1 MSSCRTTISLLLVGG
16 VLAACAAGDALKAL
30 QGESITQYP
39 AVEAWTCAPDRAQ
52 LVLDA
57 RGATGFGP
65 FSLEGAV
72 IARTDMPATPVYARA
87 VNAKRFG
94 SWDSVGLFADLPP
107 GTYRVVQL
115 RLVRPN
121 AVMTVPVPMPTTVPD
136 KFTVT
141 LAPGQLA
148 YLGQVVFEEKPGLPA
163 RRSMDLVA
171 DPARQRVASTI
182 LKDRFPTSPCINLL
196 DKQAAG

>member
-16 VLAACAAGDALKAL
+16 VMAACAAGDVLQAL

-72 IARTDMPATPVYARA
+72 IARTDMPAAPVYARA

-115 RLVRPN
+115 RLVRAN
-121 AVMTVPVPMPTTVPD
+121 AALAAQGEEVMLPTESGFSVAG
-136 KFTVT
+136 V
-141 LAPGQLA
+141 
-148 YLGQVVFEEKPGLPA
+148 GL
-163 RRSMDLVA
+163 DLELQA
-171 DPARQRVASTI
+171 DPPRR
-182 LKDRFPTSPCINLL
+182 
-196 DKQAAG
+196 